1 MAAMT
6 AMATAWLTTVT
17 TATAWF
23 TAVATTTTTWLAAM
37 TATVMTAIVTAAVT
51 AVVTA
56 AIVTTVTAVVTAVAA
71 VVTTITATFLSGI
84 GLFADSML
92 RCYGLYGIH
101 STSTCYH
108 WLGDCLSGA
117 LPSCTTFALAVALPL
132 FVGALNRLGL
142 LLCIIVDLTLT
153 PVWLILALALLSW
166 PLAFLVFLT

>member
-23 TAVATTTTTWLAAM
+23 TAMATTTTAWLAAM
-37 TATVMTAIVTAAVT
+37 TATVMTAIVTTVVT

-101 STSTCYH
+101 NTSTCCH
-108 WLGDCLSGA
+108 WLRDCLSGA
-117 LPSCTTFALAVALPL
+117 PPSCTVFALTVALPL
-132 FVGALNRLGL
+132 FVRAVNGLGL
-142 LLCIIVDLTLT
+142 LLCIIFDSTLAL
-153 PVWLILALALLSW
+153 VWLILALALLSW

>member
-23 TAVATTTTTWLAAM
+23 TAMATTTTAWLAAM
-37 TATVMTAIVTAAVT
+37 TATVMTAIVTT
-51 AVVTA
+51 VVTA

-101 STSTCYH
+101 STSTCCH
-108 WLGDCLSGA
+108 WLRDCLSGA
-117 LPSCTTFALAVALPL
+117 LPSCTAFALTVALPL
-132 FVGALNRLGL
+132 FVRAVNGLGL
-142 LLCIIVDLTLT
+142 LLCIIFDSTLAL
-153 PVWLILALALLSW
+153 VWLILALALLSW